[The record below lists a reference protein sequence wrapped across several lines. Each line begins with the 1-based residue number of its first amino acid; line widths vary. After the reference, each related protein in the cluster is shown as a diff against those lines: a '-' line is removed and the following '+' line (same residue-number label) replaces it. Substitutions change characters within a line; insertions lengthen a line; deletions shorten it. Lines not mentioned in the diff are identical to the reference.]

1 MRSATKAMVT
11 VSRDGEFCTARS
23 EVNGRIFMTKAR
35 DRMAA
40 IAMVTVSIVDA
51 FGDVDFE
58 IVDTSNGLS
67 VAGVVFIGAW
77 IVLFAALLFI
87 LSRIA

>member
-1 MRSATKAMVT
+1 
-11 VSRDGEFCTARS
+11 
-23 EVNGRIFMTKAR
+23 
-35 DRMAA
+35 MAA